1 MNLNHL
7 FKYLTTAGLALLML
21 PCARAE
27 ESAAS
32 GGPDP
37 APDAKQGISLMRKHF
52 GDNLPDVTLLNDD
65 GKPVRFKEIVEGH
78 IVVISFFYTNCRGT
92 CPGTNTLMAEL
103 RESMAKVFGKSMRFI
118 SISVE
123 PEVDTPE
130 AVKEY
135 ASFYR
140 KENAHPD
147 TPDWHFLTGS
157 PEDIR
162 KLRHKI
168 GYYEFDQKVDNDPTQ
183 HAAMVVI
190 GNQATGRWA
199 TIPVGVGKERM
210 ENRIRQVT
218 GWTAEQ
224 RYAEINAELKKN
236 REAAEAAKKAKTNAL
251 ASQP

>member
-1 MNLNHL
+1 MYLNHL
-7 FKYLTTAGLALLML
+7 SKYLRAAALALLVL
-21 PCARAE
+21 PWARAE

-32 GGPDP
+32 GRPET
-37 APDAKQGISLMRKHF
+37 APDAQQAISLMRKHF
-52 GDNLPDVTLLNDD
+52 GDNLPDVSLLNDD
-65 GKPVRFKEIVEGH
+65 GKPVRFKAVVEGH

-140 KENAHPD
+140 EASTHPD
-147 TPDWHFLTGS
+147 TPDWHFFTGN

-168 GYYEFDQKVDNDPTQ
+168 GYYESDPVIDNDPTQ
-183 HAAMVVI
+183 HAAMLVI

-210 ENRIRQVT
+210 ANRIRQVT

-236 REAAEAAKKAKTNAL
+236 REAAAAAQNPKSTATTG
-251 ASQP
+251 QP